1 MKFHHIGI
9 ATNNINDSISKYLLF
24 GYNQT
29 TVKYFDP
36 IQNVHITFMEKDNS
50 PMIEFVE
57 PVDEKSPI
65 LNTLKKN
72 GTIPYHICFE
82 VDDIHSEVE
91 QLKKNKFILI
101 SKIVP
106 AIAFNNRLVCFLYN
120 KESGLIELLNKK
132 A

>member
-1 MKFHHIGI
+1 MNFHHIGI
-9 ATNNINDSISKYLLF
+9 ATYNINESISRYLLF

-29 TVKYFDP
+29 TSKYFDP
-36 IQNVHITFMEKDNS
+36 IQNVNIAFMEKDNS
-50 PMIEFVE
+50 PIIEFVE
-57 PVDEKSPI
+57 PVDENSPI

-72 GTIPYHICFE
+72 GTTPYHICFE

-91 QLKKNKFILI
+91 KLKKNKFILI

-120 KESGLIELLNKK
+120 KESGLVELLNKF
-132 A
+132 